1 MKLASSLTLVLITSA
16 CVLFPL
22 QGAASSVTK
31 LSMVS
36 VLSAVNAVS
45 LSSMAMAAQS
55 KKSQK
60 TLKVT
65 SSQQAIQ
72 LVKHQYPGKV
82 LKVQSSRVKG
92 NPGYLVKL
100 LSSSGAVFYVTVDA
114 KTGSVRRK

>member
-16 CVLFPL
+16 GVLFPL

-36 VLSAVNAVS
+36 ALSAVNAVS
-45 LSSMAMAAQS
+45 LSSMAMVAQS
-55 KKSQK
+55 KK

-92 NPGYLVKL
+92 NPGYQVKL